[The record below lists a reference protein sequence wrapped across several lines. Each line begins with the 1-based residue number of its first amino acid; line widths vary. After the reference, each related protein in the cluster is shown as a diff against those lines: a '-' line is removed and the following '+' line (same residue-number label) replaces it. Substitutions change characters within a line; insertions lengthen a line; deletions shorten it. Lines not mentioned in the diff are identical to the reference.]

1 MKRVLAAICAL
12 PLLGAVLSAHIMVS
26 PPQSKAGATQAYEL
40 RVHNEGKQATT
51 SLELQ
56 IPSDVTV
63 LKVDTP
69 ATGKVDTPKSG
80 DRITAIVWTV
90 NVEPTK
96 YVALKFEAKNPSTA
110 KDVTWVV
117 RQHLADGSV
126 IEWSDKPGAKEKASV
141 TTIAAATN

>member
-1 MKRVLAAICAL
+1 MKRVLAVLCAL
-12 PLLGAVLSAHIMVS
+12 PILGAVLSAHIMVS

-40 RVHNEGKQATT
+40 RVHNEGKQPTT

-63 LKVDTP
+63 LKVETP
-69 ATGKVDTPKSG
+69 PSGTVDTPKSG

-90 NVEPTK
+90 NVDPNK
-96 YVALKFEAKNPSTA
+96 YVALKFEAKNPSAA
-110 KDVTWVV
+110 KAVSWVV

-126 IEWSDKPGAKEKASV
+126 VEWSDKPGAKEKASV
-141 TTIAAATN
+141 TTLAAATH